1 MCGSVC
7 LGLYK
12 AYAHGDWCEAMHG
25 CVGVSVFACTR
36 RMVTVIAARRCMDV
50 WECVFGLV

>member
-12 AYAHGDWCEAMHG
+12 AYAHGDCCEAMRV
-25 CVGVSVFACTR
+25 CVGVCVCAC
-36 RMVTVIAARRCMDV
+36 MNKAYAHGHCCEVMHA
-50 WECVFGLV
+50 CV